1 MSWSSQ
7 RFLAE
12 GIRRGRDYEV
22 IQEAVRQISRM
33 RRRRPA
39 LPTLLTLGHLANRT
53 SVSHDHLR
61 DLVARNLL
69 QPVYRTFRISKRS
82 GGSRVISVP
91 GPQLKKVQSW
101 LAQHILNKVEPHVAS
116 HAFSPGSSI
125 TACAREHAGARWLVK
140 MDIADFFGSISEIQV
155 YHVFRRLGYSK
166 LVSFE
171 LARLCTMVPFASAK
185 HSMKS
190 WQVRF
195 RRKRIVVY
203 AEPLIGRLPQG
214 APTSPMLANLVM
226 QDSDQEL
233 QHLADSLGLV
243 YTRYSDD
250 ITFST
255 KGSFSRSQAIALIQA
270 SVAILKRR
278 GLYPNRTKTA
288 IVHPGA
294 RRVVLGLLVDSDQ
307 PRLSRTFRDRL
318 RQHLYFL
325 ETRGIVAHME
335 ARGFDSAGG
344 LYRHLRGLIDY
355 AKMVDETYARSQL
368 ERLQALPWSAAGVS
382 CTKISS

>member
-1 MSWSSQ
+1 MPWSPQ

-12 GIRRGRDYEV
+12 GLRRGRDYDV
-22 IQEAVRQISRM
+22 LQEAIRQTSRM
-33 RRRRPA
+33 RRRQPV
-39 LPTLLTLGHLANRT
+39 LPVLLTLGHLANRT
-53 SVSHDHLR
+53 RVPYEHLR
-61 DLVARNLL
+61 GIVARGTG
-69 QPVYRTFRISKRS
+69 QPAYRTFRISKRS
-82 GGSRVISVP
+82 GGSRMISVP

-101 LAQHILNKVEPHVAS
+101 LTQHVLNKVPPHAAS

-125 TACAREHAGARWLVK
+125 ADCAREHAGARWLVK
-140 MDIADFFGSISEIQV
+140 MDIADFFGSVTEIQV
-155 YHVFRRLGYSK
+155 FHVFRKLGYSE

-171 LARLCTMVPFASAK
+171 LARLCTTVPFTSAK

-195 RRKRIVVY
+195 RRSRIQFY
-203 AEPLIGRLPQG
+203 AEKLIGRLPQG

-226 QDSDQEL
+226 RGADEEL
-233 QHLADSLGLV
+233 QSLANSHGLV

-255 KGSFSRSQAIALIQA
+255 QATFSKDQAMAVVKQSA
-270 SVAILKRR
+270 AILKRQ
-278 GLYPNRTKTA
+278 GLFPNRAKTA
-288 IVHPGA
+288 VVHPGA

-307 PRLSRTFRDRL
+307 PRLSRAFRDRL
-318 RQHLYFL
+318 RQHLYYL
-325 ETRGIVAHME
+325 ETRGIMAHVE

-355 AKMVDETYARSQL
+355 ANMVDQPYAQKQL
-368 ERLQALPWSAAGVS
+368 LRLQQLPWNSVAHV
-382 CTKISS
+382 

>member
-1 MSWSSQ
+1 M
-7 RFLAE
+7 
-12 GIRRGRDYEV
+12 
-22 IQEAVRQISRM
+22 
-33 RRRRPA
+33 
-39 LPTLLTLGHLANRT
+39 
-53 SVSHDHLR
+53 
-61 DLVARNLL
+61 
-69 QPVYRTFRISKRS
+69 
-82 GGSRVISVP
+82 ISVP

-101 LAQHILNKVEPHVAS
+101 VAQHVLNKVEPHAAS

-125 TACAREHAGARWLVK
+125 AACAREHAGARWLVK
-140 MDIADFFGSISEIQV
+140 MDIADFFGSVTEIQV
-155 YHVFRRLGYSK
+155 YHVFRKLGYGE

-195 RRKRIVVY
+195 RRQRIAVY

-226 QDSDQEL
+226 RDADEKL
-233 QHLADSLGLV
+233 QALAHSQGLV

-255 KGSFSRSQAIALIQA
+255 QGTFSRSQAMAVVKNA
-270 SVAILKRR
+270 AAILKRK
-278 GLYPNRTKTA
+278 GLYPNRAKTTV
-288 IVHPGA
+288 VHPGA
-294 RRVVLGLLVDSDQ
+294 RRVVLGLLVDGDQ
-307 PRLSRTFRDRL
+307 PRLSRTFRSRL
-318 RQHLYFL
+318 RQHLYYL
-325 ETRGIVAHME
+325 ETRGILAHVE

-355 AKMVDETYARSQL
+355 ANMVDQLYAQEQL
-368 ERLQALPWSAAGVS
+368 FRLQALPWNSVEQ
-382 CTKISS
+382 I

>member
-1 MSWSSQ
+1 MQWSPQ

-12 GIRRGRDYEV
+12 GLSRGRDYDV
-22 IQEAVRQISRM
+22 LLEAVRQISRM
-33 RRRRPA
+33 RRRQPA
-39 LPTLLTLGHLANRT
+39 LPILLTLGHLASRT
-53 SVSHDHLR
+53 RVSHEHLR
-61 DLVARNLL
+61 DLVARNLI
-69 QPVYRTFRISKRS
+69 QPTYRTFRISKRS

-91 GPQLKKVQSW
+91 GPQLKIVQSW
-101 LAQHILNKVEPHVAS
+101 LTQHVLNKIPTHAAS

-125 TACAREHAGARWLVK
+125 ADCAREHAGARWLVK
-140 MDIADFFGSISEIQV
+140 MDIADFFGSITEIQV
-155 YHVFRRLGYSK
+155 FRVFRQLGYSD

-190 WQVRF
+190 WRVRS
-195 RRKRIVVY
+195 RRNGIGLY
-203 AEPLIGRLPQG
+203 AETLIGRLPQG

-226 QDSDQEL
+226 RGADQAL
-233 QHLADSLGLV
+233 QSIADSHGLV

-255 KGSFSRSQAIALIQA
+255 RGSFSREQAMTVVSQ
-270 SVAILKRR
+270 STTVLKRQ
-278 GLYPNRTKTA
+278 GLFPNRSKTVV
-288 IVHPGA
+288 VHPGA

-307 PRLSRTFRDRL
+307 PRLNRAFRDRL
-318 RQHLYFL
+318 RQHLYYL
-325 ETRGIVAHME
+325 ETRGIMAHVE

-355 AKMVDETYARSQL
+355 ANMVDPLYAQKQL
-368 ERLQALPWSAAGVS
+368 VRLKRLPWRAVAQV
-382 CTKISS
+382 

>member
-1 MSWSSQ
+1 MPWSPQ

-12 GIRRGRDYEV
+12 GLRRGRDYDV
-22 IQEAVRQISRM
+22 LQEAIRQTSRM
-33 RRRRPA
+33 RRRQPV
-39 LPTLLTLGHLANRT
+39 LPVLLTLGHLANRT
-53 SVSHDHLR
+53 RVPYEHLR
-61 DLVARNLL
+61 GIVARDTG
-69 QPVYRTFRISKRS
+69 QPAYRTFRISKRS
-82 GGSRVISVP
+82 GGSRMISVP

-101 LAQHILNKVEPHVAS
+101 LTQHVLNKVPPHAAS

-125 TACAREHAGARWLVK
+125 ADCAREHAGARWLVK
-140 MDIADFFGSISEIQV
+140 MDIADFFGSVTEIQV
-155 YHVFRRLGYSK
+155 FHVFRKLGYSE

-171 LARLCTMVPFASAK
+171 LARLCTTVPITSAK

-195 RRKRIVVY
+195 RRSRIQFY
-203 AEPLIGRLPQG
+203 AEKLIGRLPQG

-226 QDSDQEL
+226 RGADEEL
-233 QHLADSLGLV
+233 QSLANSHGLV

-255 KGSFSRSQAIALIQA
+255 QATFSKDQAMAVVKQSA
-270 SVAILKRR
+270 AILKRQ
-278 GLYPNRTKTA
+278 GLFPNRAKTA
-288 IVHPGA
+288 VVHPGA

-307 PRLSRTFRDRL
+307 PRLSRAFRDRL
-318 RQHLYFL
+318 RQHLYYL
-325 ETRGIVAHME
+325 ETRGIMAHVE

-355 AKMVDETYARSQL
+355 ANMVDQPYAQKQL
-368 ERLQALPWSAAGVS
+368 LRLQQLPWNSVAHV
-382 CTKISS
+382 

>member
-1 MSWSSQ
+1 MLWSPQ
-7 RFLAE
+7 RFLVE
-12 GIRRGRDYEV
+12 GLRRGRDYDV
-22 IQEAVRQISRM
+22 LQEAIRQTSRM

-39 LPTLLTLGHLANRT
+39 LPVLLTLGHLASRT
-53 SVSHDHLR
+53 RVSHDHLR
-61 DLVARNLL
+61 DLVARNLI
-69 QPVYRTFRISKRS
+69 QPTYRTFRISKRS

-101 LAQHILNKVEPHVAS
+101 LTQHVLNKVPPHAAS

-125 TACAREHAGARWLVK
+125 ASCAREHAGARWLVK
-140 MDIADFFGSISEIQV
+140 MDIADFFGSVTEIQV
-155 YHVFRRLGYSK
+155 YRVFRALGYGE

-171 LARLCTMVPFASAK
+171 LARLCTTVPSASAK

-195 RRKRIVVY
+195 RRSGIQLY
-203 AEPLIGRLPQG
+203 AERLIGRLPQG
-214 APTSPMLANLVM
+214 APTSPMLANLAMCGV
-226 QDSDQEL
+226 DEEL
-233 QHLADSLGLV
+233 QRVADSHGLV

-255 KGSFSRSQAIALIQA
+255 QGAFSKAQAATVVKQ
-270 SVAILKRR
+270 SVAILKRQ
-278 GLYPNRTKTA
+278 GLFPNRAKTA
-288 IVHPGA
+288 VVHPGA

-307 PRLSRTFRDRL
+307 PRLSRAFRDRL
-318 RQHLYFL
+318 RQHLYYL
-325 ETRGIVAHME
+325 ETRGIMAHVE

-355 AKMVDETYARSQL
+355 ANMVDQPYAQKQL
-368 ERLQALPWSAAGVS
+368 LRLKQLPWNSVAQV
-382 CTKISS
+382 